1 MPSDAR
7 TRLAPDE
14 RRSQLVSLGVT
25 ALVDRPLSSL
35 TFEYLSKQAGV
46 SRSLLFYYFGSKDG
60 FHREVVSTARDSL
73 LRATEPLPD
82 LAPLDRLHDTLTR
95 LVQFVRDH
103 RGTFFSLV
111 RGAASGT
118 SEVREVI
125 EQARV
130 LQAERVI
137 SVCSE
142 LGMPDSALMRVALR
156 SWVAFAEQTLIESA
170 LNTEMPLEEIVE
182 FLERSLSAIATAV
195 SPANERL
202 FSAHG

>member
-82 LAPLDRLHDTLTR
+82 LAPLDRLHDTLSR

>member
-82 LAPLDRLHDTLTR
+82 LAPLDRLHDTLSR

-195 SPANERL
+195 SPANEQL